1 MTASASSSLGFSG
14 YRRDDGR
21 YGVRN
26 AVLVLGL
33 NGLVARAATR
43 IAVGV
48 AGTVLFATPYG
59 RGQYGEDRKVH
70 TAQLVGLGSNPNVAA
85 TLVVGADRPTTDEIA
100 HAIAEAGKPVVTVA
114 LDDVHEDA
122 LELTVRG
129 MRVAAELVRNASRL
143 RREPAPVSALFLAVE
158 CGHSDATSGLVS
170 NPLAGRIVDRIVD
183 AGGAAVFGET
193 IEWLGAEHLLA
204 QRAVR
209 PDVGDAIV
217 AAVRRREAAVAA
229 TGVDL
234 TGNNP
239 GAENIRGGLSSIEEK
254 SLGAIAKG
262 GSRRVAGLLSV
273 AEAPRGPGVYVMD
286 APGFSPESM
295 TGFAAAGAQ
304 VMLFTT
310 GAGNSYC
317 SAIAP
322 TIKISAR
329 PDTVAELPTQI
340 DFNASA
346 VFRGEEDLDRAADRL
361 FALLLDMCSGTLTW
375 GEVLGET
382 AESVIR
388 AGGSL

>member
-1 MTASASSSLGFSG
+1 MGAFTFAG
-14 YRRDDGR
+14 YSREDGR

-26 AVLVLGL
+26 HVLVLGI
-33 NGLVARAATR
+33 NGLVIPATARIGR
-43 IAVGV
+43 GV
-48 AGTVLFATPYG
+48 AGSVFFASPYG
-59 RGQYGEDRKVH
+59 RGQFGADRDAH
-70 TAQLVGLGSNPNVAA
+70 TAQLVGLGRNPNVAA
-85 TLVVGADRPTTDEIA
+85 VLVVGADRIATENIA
-100 HAIAEAGKPVVTVA
+100 HAIAETGKPVEAVA

-122 LELTVRG
+122 LELSSHG
-129 MRVAAELVRNASRL
+129 IRVAAALARNASRQK
-143 RREPAPVSALFLAVE
+143 REIAPLSAVFLGVE

-170 NPLAGRIVDRIVD
+170 NPLVGRVVDRIID
-183 AGGAAVFGET
+183 AGGRAVFGET

-204 QRAVR
+204 KRATR
-209 PDVGDAIV
+209 AEIGEAIMQ
-217 AAVRRREAAVAA
+217 AVRRRESAVAA

-262 GSRRVAGLLSV
+262 GTRAIAGVLGI
-273 AEAPRGPGVYVMD
+273 AEAPSAPGLYVMD

-317 SAIAP
+317 SAVAP
-322 TIKISAR
+322 TIKVSAR
-329 PDTVAELPTQI
+329 PDTVARLGTQI
-340 DFNASA
+340 DFDASGSFA
-346 VFRGEEDLDRAADRL
+346 GRDDLDAAAERL
-361 FALLLDMCSGTLTW
+361 FALLLDVCSGMRTW
-375 GEVLGET
+375 GELLGET

-388 AGGSL
+388 VGGSL